1 VTDTPNTALALPSSP
16 GCLRVLRGILAAA
29 ALAVAAFALLPTG
42 SARAAAPPGAA
53 DASLTLDLSTDGSGG
68 RIPSQFVGFSI
79 EWSLIERY
87 MNPAARPAFANLLGN
102 LGTGVLRI
110 GGSSQD
116 LMPFDPTAPNT
127 LRVITPEDLASIR
140 ATLDSVNAR
149 TSRKGEAVAPW
160 GTILGTAL
168 APPEV
173 ERPWVGP
180 EHARRFVEGVKQAF
194 TGRSRRSV
202 VSIGLGNE
210 PDISYGYDLAR
221 YLTDLQLYTGT
232 ARPFAIDVPST
243 SEPIAPW
250 QSIFARSVPTRF
262 FWDWPAILDAV
273 APATKAVRASAGP
286 ATTDHFYPAAR
297 GCATNEY
304 RCATIERL
312 LSDERAA
319 NLAFQVYSH
328 AGEAARRGLDY
339 RLGELNTAA
348 GRGVDGVSNVAASA
362 VWALDT
368 MFNAACPQPPDA
380 PGANRDCATGAIGV
394 NFHNSEVQHFFAP
407 EEGNAFYNAIAF
419 DPSPAAA
426 APVAA
431 PEYYALLL
439 FSRFAQDTHGLRP
452 VAVDPAADEIKG
464 WRVGG
469 GSRPA
474 RLFLIN
480 KGLASRTLD
489 VVIPGSRSVELHR
502 MTPYDPAGLG
512 RTLDAPQVRID
523 GRSVG
528 PDGAWPGFA
537 PSTSKLDHGRLRVTL
552 DAGEALL
559 VAPG

>member
-1 VTDTPNTALALPSSP
+1 VTPRSALRRPSATAPRA
-16 GCLRVLRGILAAA
+16 ILAAA
-29 ALAVAAFALLPTG
+29 LASALLLSG
-42 SARAAAPPGAA
+42 SARAAAPPQAA
-53 DASLTLDLSTDGSGG
+53 DASVTLDRSDRSGG

-110 GGSSQD
+110 GGGSQD
-116 LMPFDPTAPNT
+116 LMPFEPTAPNT
-127 LRVITPEDLASIR
+127 LQVITPEDLASIR
-140 ATLDSVNAR
+140 ATLDAVNAGAAR
-149 TSRKGEAVAPW
+149 TEDAAPSW

-168 APPEV
+168 APPEP

-180 EHARRFVEGVKQAF
+180 EHARRFAEGVEQAF
-194 TGRSRRSV
+194 PGRSRRAV

-221 YLTDLQLYTGT
+221 YLTDLPAYTGT

-250 QSIFARSVPTRF
+250 QSIVARSVRTRF

-286 ATTDHFYPAAR
+286 ATTDHFYPLAR
-297 GCATNEY
+297 GCSTDEY

-319 NLAFQVYSH
+319 NLAFQVYAH
-328 AGEAARRGLDY
+328 AGEAARRGLSY

-348 GRGVDGVSNVAASA
+348 GRGADGVSNVAASA
-362 VWALDT
+362 VWALET
-368 MFNAACPQPPDA
+368 MFDVACPQPPDA
-380 PGANRDCATGAIGV
+380 PGANRDCATGAVGV
-394 NFHNSEVQHFFAP
+394 NFHNAELQHFFAP
-407 EEGNAFYNAIAF
+407 QEGNAFYNAIAF

-439 FSRFAQDTHGLRP
+439 FSRFAQDTQGLRP
-452 VAVDPAADEIKG
+452 VDVDPAVAQVKG
-464 WRVGG
+464 WRVSGRG
-469 GSRPA
+469 RGE

-480 KGLASRTLD
+480 KGPASQTLD
-489 VVIPGSRSVELHR
+489 LRMPGSDSVELHR
-502 MTPYDPAGLG
+502 MTPYDPVGLG

-537 PSTSKLDHGRLRVTL
+537 ATTSKLDRGRLRVTL
-552 DAGEALL
+552 GAGETVV
-559 VAPG
+559 VASR

>member
-1 VTDTPNTALALPSSP
+1 Q
-16 GCLRVLRGILAAA
+16 
-29 ALAVAAFALLPTG
+29 
-42 SARAAAPPGAA
+42 AA
-53 DASLTLDLSTDGSGG
+53 DASLTLDRSSDRPGG

-79 EWSLIERY
+79 EWSLVERY

-116 LMPFDPTAPNT
+116 LMPFDPAVPNT

-140 ATLDSVNAR
+140 ATLDTVNAR
-149 TSRKGEAVAPW
+149 AARRGGPGAPW

-168 APPEV
+168 APVEA

-180 EHARRFVEGVKQAF
+180 EHARRFADGVKQAF

-210 PDISYGYDLAR
+210 PDISYRYDLAR
-221 YLTDLQLYTGT
+221 YLTDLQSYTGT

-250 QSIFARSVPTRF
+250 QSIAARTVPTRF
-262 FWDWPAILDAV
+262 FWDWPAILDAI
-273 APATKAVRASAGP
+273 APATKAVRASAGL
-286 ATTDHFYPAAR
+286 ATTDHFYPVAR
-297 GCATNEY
+297 GCATDEY

-319 NLAFQVYSH
+319 NLAFQVYTH
-328 AGEAARRGLDY
+328 AGEAARRGLAY

-380 PGANRDCATGAIGV
+380 PGANRDCSTGAIGV
-394 NFHNSEVQHFFAP
+394 NFHNSEVEDFFAP
-407 EEGNAFYNAIAF
+407 QEGNAFYNAIAF
-419 DPSPAAA
+419 DPTPAAA

-439 FSRFAQDTHGLRP
+439 FSRFAQDTQGLRP
-452 VAVDPAADEIKG
+452 VDVDPAAPAIKG

-480 KGLASRTLD
+480 RGSVGRTLD
-489 VVIPGSRSVELHR
+489 LGMPGSGSVELHR
-502 MTPYDPAGLG
+502 MAPYDPAGLG
-512 RTLDAPQVRID
+512 RTLDAPQMRID

-537 PSTSKLDHGRLRVTL
+537 PTTSRLDHGRLRVTL
-552 DAGEALL
+552 GAGETLV
-559 VAPG
+559 VAPRPSS